1 MKIKHLERGIYV
13 PPSKTIKQ
21 NYEFHLDKNN
31 LSLHSKI
38 PIDLIDNAKH
48 VSYVLWTCPDCEFNY
63 IRTVIIKYNADIM
76 KHNCDNQWTL
86 QLCKQFSFIRT
97 RSIDILVI
105 LGSYMMGICNV
116 CAQE

>member
-1 MKIKHLERGIYV
+1 MKIKHLERGTYV

-21 NYEFHLDKNN
+21 NYEFHLDTNN

-38 PIDLIDNAKH
+38 PIDLLDNAKH

-63 IRTVIIKYNADIM
+63 TRTVIIKYNADIM

-86 QLCKQFSFIRT
+86 QLCKQFSFNRT
-97 RSIDILVI
+97 RSIDIFWEVK
-105 LGSYMMGICNV
+105 
-116 CAQE
+116 